1 MTIPMEFQRASED
14 FEAFLHDARAASGL
28 TTRNQTYTMVQ
39 GVFQT
44 FRRRLQIREAIQ
56 FANVLPPILRALFIT
71 DWDPDEPKLAFADR
85 AAMICEVQ
93 SLRRHHNF
101 SPDTAIRDVAVAL
114 RRRVDARALNQVLS
128 ELPPGATEFWRADG
142 YPTE

>member
-14 FEAFLHDARAASGL
+14 FEAFLHDAREASGL

-44 FRRRLQIREAIQ
+44 FRRRLEVREAIQ
-56 FANVLPPILRALFIT
+56 FANLLPPILRALFIT
-71 DWDPDEPKLAFADR
+71 DWDPDEPRLAFLDR
-85 AAMICEVQ
+85 SEMTREVQ

-101 SPDTAIRDVAVAL
+101 SPDTAIRNVATAL
-114 RRRVDARALNQVLS
+114 RHQVDAGALDQVLS
-128 ELPPGATEFWRADG
+128 KLAPGATEFWKADG
-142 YPTE
+142 